1 MYKYLSLLILSLF
14 LSHAFGQGMTIS
26 SLTTM
31 NSTAVSCDS
40 LSINFSAISS
50 VPSNADVNVLINGTN
65 FSTTSLTVQVNWG
78 DGSQT
83 THLATINQIGQSISF
98 QPAVRHLYAQPG
110 TYMVNMYVINSGNNS
125 FASTQFNYNYQ
136 PCNITIPANVILDCN
151 NDGVTDT
158 VFTSNIP
165 MMLVNTNMTTF
176 YNASL
181 NNGQAV
187 FQNVLPGTYSLTV
200 PATWQSANGYLV
212 SYNNPP
218 FITITSNTTTYPF
231 TTVGLIC
238 DTVPTNMCA
247 NGFVFCDSDNNGAYT
262 SNESILPNVPFT
274 LVNGNVAYGFWSN
287 SNGFF
292 NGQYQGLP
300 GSVTTIQVNPNYVLP
315 NGGTLNSGPYSFMAS
330 TCTSQ
335 TTVSIPVNCGNF
347 SNPTSC
353 VAVTVFCDPNDN
365 GIMDNGETPISNAPM
380 TIIANPF
387 ASNLTI
393 YTDSNGVAQ
402 ICGNYFQSS
411 TLYASINQN
420 WLAQHGY
427 QALNVNFTIQTSAPG
442 TTTMAYYPID
452 CSPILCAD
460 LWTSVTPWIG
470 YFQGTT
476 AHIKLKYGNYGP
488 ITATN
493 STLQLTLP
501 AGVSVVTS
509 SINIPGYTI
518 SGNTISWNLT
528 SLTPNFQFTDIIQV
542 IVPSG
547 LPSGTP
553 HNFVAS
559 IIPGTG
565 SYDCDIMNNTSN
577 LLQIL
582 GSSYDPNDK
591 TVNLPEQISPV
602 VDEYLTYVIRFQNTG
617 TAPAQNVYIMDT
629 LSPYIDWSSV
639 QVLETSHQMN
649 LLELNG
655 GILRF
660 DFPQI
665 WLADSTTNEPLSH
678 GHVVYRVKENPG
690 NGPGIGIANTAHI
703 YFDWND
709 PVVTNTTWNVNADL
723 GINQY
728 QQSSFQLYPN
738 PATENVT
745 ISSQQ
750 EIETIQLIDMLG
762 NCLRTIHSSS
772 KQVTI
777 PTAELPAGVYI
788 IAVIASESTTR
799 QTFIKQ

>member
-1 MYKYLSLLILSLF
+1 MYKLLFFFVFSILVTG
-14 LSHAFGQGMTIS
+14 AFGQGMTIS

-40 LSINFSAISS
+40 LSINFSAISA

-65 FSTTSLTVQVNWG
+65 FSTTSLNVQVNWG

-83 THLATINQIGQSISF
+83 THLATINQIGQSIVF
-98 QPAVRHLYAQPG
+98 QPAVRHQYAQPG

-125 FASTQFNYNYQ
+125 FASIQFNYNYQ

-158 VFTSNIP
+158 VFTSNVP

-200 PATWQSANGYLV
+200 PATWQSSNGYLV
-212 SYNNPP
+212 SFNNPP
-218 FITITSNTTTYPF
+218 FITINSSTTTYPF
-231 TTVGLIC
+231 SSVGLIC
-238 DTVPTNMCA
+238 DTVATNMCA
-247 NGFVFCDSDNNGAYT
+247 IGFVFCDSDNNGVYS
-262 SNESILPNVPFT
+262 SNESVLPNVPFT
-274 LVNGNVAYGFWSN
+274 LVNGNIAYGFWTN
-287 SNGFF
+287 SNGYF

-300 GSVTTIQVNPNYVLP
+300 GSATTIQVNPNYVLP
-315 NGGTLNSGPYSFMAS
+315 NGGTINSGPYTFMAS

-335 TTVSIPVNCGNF
+335 TTVPIPVNCGNF
-347 SNPTSC
+347 TNPTSC

-365 GIMDNGETPISNAPM
+365 GILDNGETPIPNAPL

-402 ICGNYFQSS
+402 ICGNYFQST
-411 TLYASINQN
+411 TLFASINQN
-420 WLAQHGY
+420 WLGQHGY
-427 QALNVNFTIQTSAPG
+427 QALNVNFTIQTSPAG
-442 TTTMAYYPID
+442 TTNMAYYPID
-452 CSPILCAD
+452 CSPTLCAD

-476 AHIKLKYGNYGP
+476 AYIKLKYGNYGP
-488 ITATN
+488 LTAT
-493 STLQLTLP
+493 SGTLQLTLP

-509 SINIPGYTI
+509 SINIPGFTI
-518 SGNTISWNLT
+518 SGNTISWNIAA
-528 SLTPNFQFTDIIQV
+528 TPNFQFTDIIQV
-542 IVPSG
+542 TVPSG

-553 HNFVAS
+553 HNFIATITPSSS
-559 IIPGTG
+559 IN
-565 SYDCDIMNNTSN
+565 DCNQTNNTSN

-602 VDEYLTYVIRFQNTG
+602 VDDYLTYVIRFQNTG

-639 QVLETSHQMN
+639 QVLETSHPMN

-690 NGPGIGIANTAHI
+690 NGPGIGIANTASI

-723 GINQY
+723 AVIDNQ
-728 QQSSFQLYPN
+728 QAQFVVYPN
-738 PATENVT
+738 PATNAVT
-745 ISSQQ
+745 ISGQQ
-750 EIETIQLIDMLG
+750 DITAVQLMDMMG
-762 NCLRTIHSSS
+762 NLVYEMTANS
-772 KQVTI
+772 KQLTIVT
-777 PTAELPAGVYI
+777 ADLQAGVYI
-788 IAVIASESTTR
+788 LAVTAADSTTR
-799 QTFIKQ
+799 QAFIKQ

>member
-1 MYKYLSLLILSLF
+1 MYKLLFFFVFSILVTG
-14 LSHAFGQGMTIS
+14 AFGQGMTIS

-40 LSINFSAISS
+40 LSINFSAISA

-65 FSTTSLTVQVNWG
+65 FSTTSLNVQVNWG

-83 THLATINQIGQSISF
+83 THLATINQIGQSIVF
-98 QPAVRHLYAQPG
+98 QPAVRHQYAQPG
-110 TYMVNMYVINSGNNS
+110 TYMVNMYVINSGNNT

-158 VFTSNIP
+158 VFTSNVP

-200 PATWQSANGYLV
+200 PATWQSSNGYLV

-218 FITITSNTTTYPF
+218 FITINSNTTTYPF
-231 TTVGLIC
+231 SSVGLIC
-238 DTVPTNMCA
+238 DTVATNMCA
-247 NGFVFCDSDNNGAYT
+247 IGFVFCDSDNNGVYS
-262 SNESILPNVPFT
+262 SNESVLPNVPFT
-274 LVNGNVAYGFWSN
+274 LVNGNVAYGFWTN
-287 SNGFF
+287 SNGYF

-300 GSVTTIQVNPNYVLP
+300 GSATTIQVNPNYVLP
-315 NGGTLNSGPYSFMAS
+315 NGGTINSGPYTFMAS

-335 TTVSIPVNCGNF
+335 TTVPIPVNCGNF
-347 SNPTSC
+347 TNPTSC

-365 GIMDNGETPISNAPM
+365 GILDNGETPIPNAPL

-402 ICGNYFQSS
+402 ICGNYFQST
-411 TLYASINQN
+411 TLFASINQN
-420 WLAQHGY
+420 WLGQHGY
-427 QALNVNFTIQTSAPG
+427 QALNVNFTIQTSPAG
-442 TTTMAYYPID
+442 TTNMAYYPID
-452 CSPILCAD
+452 CSPTLCAD

-476 AHIKLKYGNYGP
+476 AYIKLKYGNYGP
-488 ITATN
+488 LTA
-493 STLQLTLP
+493 SSGTLQLTLP

-518 SGNTISWNLT
+518 SGNTISWNIAA
-528 SLTPNFQFTDIIQV
+528 TPNFQFTDIIQV
-542 IVPSG
+542 TVPSG

-553 HNFVAS
+553 HNFIATITPSSS
-559 IIPGTG
+559 IN
-565 SYDCDIMNNTSN
+565 DCNQTNNTSN

-602 VDEYLTYVIRFQNTG
+602 VDDYLTYVIRFQNTG

-639 QVLETSHQMN
+639 QVLETSHPMN

-690 NGPGIGIANTAHI
+690 NGPGIGIANTAFI

-723 GINQY
+723 AVIDNQ
-728 QQSSFQLYPN
+728 QAQFVVYPN
-738 PATENVT
+738 PATNVVT
-745 ISSQQ
+745 ISGQQ
-750 EIETIQLIDMLG
+750 DITAVQLIDMMG
-762 NCLRTIHSSS
+762 NLVYEMTANS
-772 KQVTI
+772 KQLTI
-777 PTAELPAGVYI
+777 ATSDLQAGVYI
-788 IAVIASESTTR
+788 LAVTAADSTTR

>member
-1 MYKYLSLLILSLF
+1 MYKLLLF
-14 LSHAFGQGMTIS
+14 SIFSIIVTGAFGQGMTIS

-31 NSTAVSCDS
+31 NSTALSCDS

-65 FSTTSLTVQVNWG
+65 FSTTSLNVQVNWG

-83 THLATINQIGQSISF
+83 THLATINQVGQSIVF
-98 QPAVRHLYAQPG
+98 QPAVRHQYAQPG
-110 TYMVNMYVINSGNNS
+110 TYMVNMYVINSGNNT

-151 NDGVTDT
+151 NDGITDT
-158 VFTSNIP
+158 VFTSNVP

-200 PATWQSANGYLV
+200 PATWQTSNGYLV

-231 TTVGLIC
+231 SSVGLIC
-238 DTVPTNMCA
+238 DTVATNMCA
-247 NGFVFCDSDNNGAYT
+247 IGFIFCDSDNNGVYS
-262 SNESILPNVPFT
+262 SNESVLPNVPFT
-274 LVNGNVAYGFWSN
+274 LVNGNVAYGFWTN
-287 SNGFF
+287 NNGYF

-335 TTVSIPVNCGNF
+335 TTVPVPVNCGNF

-365 GIMDNGETPISNAPM
+365 GIMDAGEIPISNAPL

-393 YTDSNGVAQ
+393 YTDSNGIAQ
-402 ICGNYFQSS
+402 ICGNYFQST
-411 TLYASINQN
+411 TLFASINQN

-427 QALNVNFTIQTSAPG
+427 QALNVNFTIQTSASG
-442 TTTMAYYPID
+442 TTNMAYYPID
-452 CSPILCAD
+452 CSPTLCAD

-476 AHIKLKYGNYGP
+476 AFIKLKYGNYGP
-488 ITATN
+488 LTATGA
-493 STLQLTLP
+493 TLQLTLP
-501 AGVSVVTS
+501 TGVSVVPA

-518 SGNTISWNLT
+518 SGNTISWNIAP
-528 SLTPNFQFTDIIQV
+528 TPNFQYTDIIQV
-542 IVPSG
+542 TVPSG
-547 LPSGTP
+547 LPSGTL
-553 HNFVAS
+553 HNFIAT
-559 IIPGTG
+559 ITPGTAIN
-565 SYDCDIMNNTSN
+565 DCNQTNNTSN

-591 TVNLPEQISPV
+591 TVNLPEQLSPV

-639 QVLETSHQMN
+639 QVLETSHPMN

-655 GILRF
+655 GVLRF

-665 WLADSTTNEPLSH
+665 WLADSSTNEPLSH

-690 NGPGIGIANTAHI
+690 NGPGVGIANTAFI

-723 GINQY
+723 AVIENQK
-728 QQSSFQLYPN
+728 QQFVLYPN
-738 PATENVT
+738 PATNAVT
-745 ISSQQ
+745 ISGQQ
-750 EIETIQLIDMLG
+750 DISGVQLIDMMG
-762 NCLRTIHSSS
+762 NIVYEKLFNS
-772 KQVTI
+772 KQLTI
-777 PTAELPAGVYI
+777 ETADLQAGVYI
-788 IAVIASESTTR
+788 IAVTIADNTIR

>member
-1 MYKYLSLLILSLF
+1 MYKLLFFFVFSILVTG
-14 LSHAFGQGMTIS
+14 AFGQGMTIS

-40 LSINFSAISS
+40 LSINFSAISA

-65 FSTTSLTVQVNWG
+65 FSTTSLNVQVNWG

-83 THLATINQIGQSISF
+83 THLATINQIGQSIVF
-98 QPAVRHLYAQPG
+98 QPAVRHQYAQPG
-110 TYMVNMYVINSGNNS
+110 TYMVNMYVINSGNNT

-158 VFTSNIP
+158 VFTSNVP

-200 PATWQSANGYLV
+200 PATWQSSNGYLV

-218 FITITSNTTTYPF
+218 FITINSNTTTYPF
-231 TTVGLIC
+231 SSVGLIC
-238 DTVPTNMCA
+238 DTVATNMCA
-247 NGFVFCDSDNNGAYT
+247 IGFVFCDSDNNGVYS
-262 SNESILPNVPFT
+262 SNESVLPNVPFT
-274 LVNGNVAYGFWSN
+274 LVNGNVAYGFWTN
-287 SNGFF
+287 SNGYF

-300 GSVTTIQVNPNYVLP
+300 GSATTIQVNPNYVLP
-315 NGGTLNSGPYSFMAS
+315 NGGTINSGPYTFMAS

-335 TTVSIPVNCGNF
+335 TTVPIPVNCGNF
-347 SNPTSC
+347 TNPTSC

-365 GIMDNGETPISNAPM
+365 GILDNGETPIPNAPL

-402 ICGNYFQSS
+402 ICGNYFQST
-411 TLYASINQN
+411 TLFASINQN
-420 WLAQHGY
+420 WLGQHGY
-427 QALNVNFTIQTSAPG
+427 QALNVNFTIQTSPAG
-442 TTTMAYYPID
+442 TTNMAYYPID
-452 CSPILCAD
+452 CSPTLCAD

-476 AHIKLKYGNYGP
+476 AYIKLKYGNYGP
-488 ITATN
+488 LTA
-493 STLQLTLP
+493 SSGTLQLTLP

-518 SGNTISWNLT
+518 SGNTISWNIT
-528 SLTPNFQFTDIIQV
+528 ATPNFQFTDIIQV
-542 IVPSG
+542 TVPSG

-553 HNFVAS
+553 HNFIATITPSSS
-559 IIPGTG
+559 IN
-565 SYDCDIMNNTSN
+565 DCNQTNNTSN

-602 VDEYLTYVIRFQNTG
+602 VDDYLTYVIRFQNTG

-639 QVLETSHQMN
+639 QVLETSHPMN

-690 NGPGIGIANTAHI
+690 NGPGIGIANTAFI

-723 GINQY
+723 AVIDNQ
-728 QQSSFQLYPN
+728 QAQFVVYPN
-738 PATENVT
+738 PATNVVT
-745 ISSQQ
+745 ISGQQ
-750 EIETIQLIDMLG
+750 DITAVQLIDMMG
-762 NCLRTIHSSS
+762 NLVYEMTANS
-772 KQVTI
+772 KQLTIVTSD
-777 PTAELPAGVYI
+777 LQAGVYI
-788 IAVIASESTTR
+788 LAVTAADSTTR

>member
-1 MYKYLSLLILSLF
+1 MYKLLFFFVFSILVTG
-14 LSHAFGQGMTIS
+14 AFGQGMTIS

-40 LSINFSAISS
+40 LSINFSAISA

-65 FSTTSLTVQVNWG
+65 FSTTSLNVQVNWG

-83 THLATINQIGQSISF
+83 THLATINQIGQSIVF
-98 QPAVRHLYAQPG
+98 QPAVRHQYAQPG
-110 TYMVNMYVINSGNNS
+110 TYMVNMYVINSGNNT

-158 VFTSNIP
+158 VFTSNVP

-200 PATWQSANGYLV
+200 PATWQSSNGYLV

-218 FITITSNTTTYPF
+218 YITINSSTTTYPF
-231 TTVGLIC
+231 SSVGLIC
-238 DTVPTNMCA
+238 DTVATNMCA
-247 NGFVFCDSDNNGAYT
+247 IGFVFCDSDNNGVYS
-262 SNESILPNVPFT
+262 SNESVLPNVPFT
-274 LVNGNVAYGFWSN
+274 LVNGNVAYGFWTN
-287 SNGFF
+287 SNGYF

-300 GSVTTIQVNPNYVLP
+300 GSATTIQVNPNYVLP
-315 NGGTLNSGPYSFMAS
+315 NGGTINSGPFTFMAS

-335 TTVSIPVNCGNF
+335 TTVPIPVNCGNF
-347 SNPTSC
+347 TNPTSC

-365 GIMDNGETPISNAPM
+365 GILDNGETPIPNAPL

-402 ICGNYFQSS
+402 ICGNYFQST
-411 TLYASINQN
+411 TLFASINQN
-420 WLAQHGY
+420 WLGQHGY
-427 QALNVNFTIQTSAPG
+427 QALNVNFTIQTSPAG
-442 TTTMAYYPID
+442 TTNMAYYPID
-452 CSPILCAD
+452 CSPTLCAD

-476 AHIKLKYGNYGP
+476 AYIKLKYGNYGP
-488 ITATN
+488 LTAT
-493 STLQLTLP
+493 SGTLQLTLP

-518 SGNTISWNLT
+518 SGNTISWNIAA
-528 SLTPNFQFTDIIQV
+528 TPNFQFTDIIQV
-542 IVPSG
+542 TVPSG

-553 HNFVAS
+553 HNFIATITPSSS
-559 IIPGTG
+559 IN
-565 SYDCDIMNNTSN
+565 DCNQTNNTSN

-602 VDEYLTYVIRFQNTG
+602 VDDYLTYVIRFQNTG

-639 QVLETSHQMN
+639 QVLETSHPMN

-709 PVVTNTTWNVNADL
+709 PVVTNTTWNINADL
-723 GINQY
+723 AVIDNQ
-728 QQSSFQLYPN
+728 QAQFVVYPN
-738 PATENVT
+738 PATNAVT
-745 ISSQQ
+745 ISAQQ
-750 EIETIQLIDMLG
+750 DITAVQLMDMMG
-762 NCLRTIHSSS
+762 NLVYEMTANS
-772 KQVTI
+772 KQLTI
-777 PTAELPAGVYI
+777 ATADLQAGVYI
-788 IAVIASESTTR
+788 LAVTAADSTTR
-799 QTFIKQ
+799 QAFIKQ

>member
-1 MYKYLSLLILSLF
+1 MYKLLFFFVFSILVTG
-14 LSHAFGQGMTIS
+14 AFGQGMTIS

-40 LSINFSAISS
+40 LSINFSAISA

-65 FSTTSLTVQVNWG
+65 FSTTSLNVQVNWG

-83 THLATINQIGQSISF
+83 THLATINQIGQSIVF
-98 QPAVRHLYAQPG
+98 QPAVRHQYAQPG
-110 TYMVNMYVINSGNNS
+110 TYMVNMYVINSGNNT

-158 VFTSNIP
+158 VFTSNVP

-200 PATWQSANGYLV
+200 PATWQSSNGYLV

-218 FITITSNTTTYPF
+218 FITINSNTTTYPF
-231 TTVGLIC
+231 SSVGLIC
-238 DTVPTNMCA
+238 DTVATNLCA
-247 NGFVFCDSDNNGAYT
+247 IGFVFCDSDNNGVYS
-262 SNESILPNVPFT
+262 SNESVLPNVPFT
-274 LVNGNVAYGFWSN
+274 LVNGNVAYGFWTN
-287 SNGFF
+287 SNGYF

-300 GSVTTIQVNPNYVLP
+300 GSATTIQVNPNYVLP
-315 NGGTLNSGPYSFMAS
+315 NGGTINSGPYTFMAS

-335 TTVSIPVNCGNF
+335 TTVPIPVNCGNF
-347 SNPTSC
+347 TNPTSC

-365 GIMDNGETPISNAPM
+365 GILDNGETPIPNAPL

-402 ICGNYFQSS
+402 ICGNYFQST
-411 TLYASINQN
+411 TLFASINQN
-420 WLAQHGY
+420 WLGQHGY
-427 QALNVNFTIQTSAPG
+427 QALNVNFTIQTSPAG
-442 TTTMAYYPID
+442 TTNMAYYPID
-452 CSPILCAD
+452 CSPTLCAD

-476 AHIKLKYGNYGP
+476 AYIKLKYGNYGP
-488 ITATN
+488 LTAT
-493 STLQLTLP
+493 SGTLQLTLP

-518 SGNTISWNLT
+518 SGNTISWNIAA
-528 SLTPNFQFTDIIQV
+528 TPNFQFTDIIQV
-542 IVPSG
+542 TVPNG

-553 HNFVAS
+553 HNFIATITPSSS
-559 IIPGTG
+559 IN
-565 SYDCDIMNNTSN
+565 DCNQTNNTSN

-602 VDEYLTYVIRFQNTG
+602 VDDYLTYVIRFQNTG

-639 QVLETSHQMN
+639 QVLETSHPMN

-690 NGPGIGIANTAHI
+690 NGPGIGIANTAFI

-723 GINQY
+723 AVIDNQ
-728 QQSSFQLYPN
+728 QAQFVVYPN
-738 PATENVT
+738 PATNVVT
-745 ISSQQ
+745 ISGQQ
-750 EIETIQLIDMLG
+750 DITAVQLIDMMG
-762 NCLRTIHSSS
+762 NLVYEMTANS
-772 KQVTI
+772 KQLTI
-777 PTAELPAGVYI
+777 ATSDLQAGVYI
-788 IAVIASESTTR
+788 LAVTAADSTTR

>member
-1 MYKYLSLLILSLF
+1 MYKLLFFFVFSILVTG
-14 LSHAFGQGMTIS
+14 AFGQGMTIS

-40 LSINFSAISS
+40 LSINFSAISA

-65 FSTTSLTVQVNWG
+65 FSTTSLNVQVNWG

-83 THLATINQIGQSISF
+83 THLATINQIGQSIVF
-98 QPAVRHLYAQPG
+98 QPAVRHQYAQPG
-110 TYMVNMYVINSGNNS
+110 TYMVNMYVINSGNNT

-158 VFTSNIP
+158 VFTSNVP

-200 PATWQSANGYLV
+200 PATWQSSNGYLV

-218 FITITSNTTTYPF
+218 FITINSNTTTYPF
-231 TTVGLIC
+231 SSVGLIC
-238 DTVPTNMCA
+238 DTVATNMCA
-247 NGFVFCDSDNNGAYT
+247 IGFVFCDSDNNGVYS
-262 SNESILPNVPFT
+262 SNESVLPNVPFT
-274 LVNGNVAYGFWSN
+274 LVNGNVAYGFWTN
-287 SNGFF
+287 SNGYF

-300 GSVTTIQVNPNYVLP
+300 GSATTIQVNPNYVLP
-315 NGGTLNSGPYSFMAS
+315 NGGTINSGPYTFMAS

-335 TTVSIPVNCGNF
+335 TTVPIPVNCGNF
-347 SNPTSC
+347 TNPTSC

-365 GIMDNGETPISNAPM
+365 GILDNGETPIPNAPL

-402 ICGNYFQSS
+402 ICGNYFQST
-411 TLYASINQN
+411 TLFASINQN
-420 WLAQHGY
+420 WLGQHGY
-427 QALNVNFTIQTSAPG
+427 QALNVNFTIQTSPAG
-442 TTTMAYYPID
+442 TTNMAYYPID
-452 CSPILCAD
+452 CSPTLCAD

-476 AHIKLKYGNYGP
+476 AYIKLKYGNYGP
-488 ITATN
+488 LTAT
-493 STLQLTLP
+493 SGTLQLTLP

-518 SGNTISWNLT
+518 SGNTISWNIAA
-528 SLTPNFQFTDIIQV
+528 TPNFQFTDIIQV
-542 IVPSG
+542 TVPSG

-553 HNFVAS
+553 HNFTATITPSSS
-559 IIPGTG
+559 IN
-565 SYDCDIMNNTSN
+565 DCNQTNNTSN

-602 VDEYLTYVIRFQNTG
+602 VDDYLTYVIRFQNTG

-639 QVLETSHQMN
+639 QVLETSHPMN

-690 NGPGIGIANTAHI
+690 NGPGIGIANTAFI

-723 GINQY
+723 AVIDNQ
-728 QQSSFQLYPN
+728 QAQFVVYPN
-738 PATENVT
+738 PATNVVT
-745 ISSQQ
+745 ISGQQ
-750 EIETIQLIDMLG
+750 DITAVQLIDMMG
-762 NCLRTIHSSS
+762 NLVYEMTANS
-772 KQVTI
+772 KQLTIVTSD
-777 PTAELPAGVYI
+777 LQAGVYI
-788 IAVIASESTTR
+788 LAVTAADSTTR

>member
-1 MYKYLSLLILSLF
+1 MYKLLFFFVFSILVTG
-14 LSHAFGQGMTIS
+14 AFGQGMTIS

-40 LSINFSAISS
+40 LSINFSAISA

-65 FSTTSLTVQVNWG
+65 FSTTSLNVQVNWG

-83 THLATINQIGQSISF
+83 THLATINQIGQSIVF
-98 QPAVRHLYAQPG
+98 QPAVRHQYAQPG
-110 TYMVNMYVINSGNNS
+110 TYMVNMYVINSGNNT

-158 VFTSNIP
+158 VFTSNVP

-200 PATWQSANGYLV
+200 PATWQSSNGYLV

-218 FITITSNTTTYPF
+218 FITINSNTTTYPF
-231 TTVGLIC
+231 SSVGLIC
-238 DTVPTNMCA
+238 DTVATNMCA
-247 NGFVFCDSDNNGAYT
+247 IGFVFCDSDNNGVYS
-262 SNESILPNVPFT
+262 SNESVLPNVPFT
-274 LVNGNVAYGFWSN
+274 LVNGNVAYGFWTN
-287 SNGFF
+287 SNGYF

-300 GSVTTIQVNPNYVLP
+300 GSATTIQVNPNYVLP
-315 NGGTLNSGPYSFMAS
+315 NGGTINSGPYTFMAS

-335 TTVSIPVNCGNF
+335 TTVPIPVNCGNF
-347 SNPTSC
+347 TNPTSC

-365 GIMDNGETPISNAPM
+365 GILDNGETPIPNAPL

-402 ICGNYFQSS
+402 ICGNYFQST
-411 TLYASINQN
+411 TLFASINQN
-420 WLAQHGY
+420 WLGQHGY
-427 QALNVNFTIQTSAPG
+427 QALNVNFTIQTSPAG
-442 TTTMAYYPID
+442 TTNMAYYPID
-452 CSPILCAD
+452 CSPTLCAD

-476 AHIKLKYGNYGP
+476 AYIKLKYGNYGP
-488 ITATN
+488 LTA
-493 STLQLTLP
+493 SSGTLQLTLP

-518 SGNTISWNLT
+518 SGNTISWNIT
-528 SLTPNFQFTDIIQV
+528 ATPNFQFTDIIQV
-542 IVPSG
+542 TVPSG

-553 HNFVAS
+553 HNFIATITPSSS
-559 IIPGTG
+559 IN
-565 SYDCDIMNNTSN
+565 DCNQTNNTSN

-602 VDEYLTYVIRFQNTG
+602 VDDYLTYVIRFQNTG

-639 QVLETSHQMN
+639 QVLETSHPMN

-690 NGPGIGIANTAHI
+690 NGPGIGIANTAFI

-723 GINQY
+723 AVIDNQ
-728 QQSSFQLYPN
+728 QAQFVVYPN
-738 PATENVT
+738 PATNVVT
-745 ISSQQ
+745 ISGQQ
-750 EIETIQLIDMLG
+750 DITAVQLIDMMG
-762 NCLRTIHSSS
+762 NLVYEMTANS
-772 KQVTI
+772 KQLTI
-777 PTAELPAGVYI
+777 ATSDLQAGVYI
-788 IAVIASESTTR
+788 LAVTAADSTTR

>member
-1 MYKYLSLLILSLF
+1 MYKLLFFFVFSILVTG
-14 LSHAFGQGMTIS
+14 AFGQGMTIS

-40 LSINFSAISS
+40 LSINFSAISA

-65 FSTTSLTVQVNWG
+65 FSTTSLNVQVNWG

-83 THLATINQIGQSISF
+83 THLATINQIGQSIVF
-98 QPAVRHLYAQPG
+98 QPAVRHQYAQPG
-110 TYMVNMYVINSGNNS
+110 TYMVNMYVINSGNNT

-158 VFTSNIP
+158 VFTSNVP

-200 PATWQSANGYLV
+200 PATWQSSNGYLV

-218 FITITSNTTTYPF
+218 FITINSNTTTYPF
-231 TTVGLIC
+231 SSVGLIC
-238 DTVPTNMCA
+238 DTVATNMCA
-247 NGFVFCDSDNNGAYT
+247 IGFIFCDSDNNGVYS
-262 SNESILPNVPFT
+262 SNESVLPNVPFT
-274 LVNGNVAYGFWSN
+274 LVNGNVAYGFWTN
-287 SNGFF
+287 SNGYF

-300 GSVTTIQVNPNYVLP
+300 GSATTIQVNPNYVLP
-315 NGGTLNSGPYSFMAS
+315 NGGTINSGPYTFMAS

-335 TTVSIPVNCGNF
+335 TTVPIPVNCGNF
-347 SNPTSC
+347 TNPTSC

-365 GIMDNGETPISNAPM
+365 GILDNGETPIPNAPL

-402 ICGNYFQSS
+402 ICGNYFQST
-411 TLYASINQN
+411 TLFASINQN
-420 WLAQHGY
+420 WLGQHGY
-427 QALNVNFTIQTSAPG
+427 QALNVNFTIQTSPAG
-442 TTTMAYYPID
+442 TTNMAYYPID
-452 CSPILCAD
+452 CSPTLCAD

-476 AHIKLKYGNYGP
+476 AYIKLKYGNYGP
-488 ITATN
+488 LTAT
-493 STLQLTLP
+493 SGTLQLTLP

-518 SGNTISWNLT
+518 SGNTISWNIAA
-528 SLTPNFQFTDIIQV
+528 TPNFQFTDIIQV
-542 IVPSG
+542 TVPSG

-553 HNFVAS
+553 HNFIATITPSSS
-559 IIPGTG
+559 IN
-565 SYDCDIMNNTSN
+565 DCNQTNNTSN

-602 VDEYLTYVIRFQNTG
+602 VDDYLTYVIRFQNTG

-639 QVLETSHQMN
+639 QVLETSHPMN

-690 NGPGIGIANTAHI
+690 NGPGIGIANTAFI

-723 GINQY
+723 AVIDNQ
-728 QQSSFQLYPN
+728 QAQFVVYPN
-738 PATENVT
+738 PATNVVT
-745 ISSQQ
+745 ISGQQ
-750 EIETIQLIDMLG
+750 DITAVQLIDMMG
-762 NCLRTIHSSS
+762 NLVYEMTANS
-772 KQVTI
+772 KQLTI
-777 PTAELPAGVYI
+777 ATSDLQVGVYI
-788 IAVIASESTTR
+788 LAVTAADSTTR

>member
-1 MYKYLSLLILSLF
+1 MYKLLFFFVFSILVTG
-14 LSHAFGQGMTIS
+14 AFGQGMTIS

-40 LSINFSAISS
+40 LSINFSAISA

-65 FSTTSLTVQVNWG
+65 FSTTSLNVQVNWG

-83 THLATINQIGQSISF
+83 THLATINQIGQSIVF
-98 QPAVRHLYAQPG
+98 QPAVRHQYAQPG
-110 TYMVNMYVINSGNNS
+110 TYMVNMYVINSGNNT

-158 VFTSNIP
+158 VFTSNVP

-200 PATWQSANGYLV
+200 PATWQSSNGYLV

-218 FITITSNTTTYPF
+218 FITINSSTTTYPF
-231 TTVGLIC
+231 SSVGLIC
-238 DTVPTNMCA
+238 DTVATNMCA
-247 NGFVFCDSDNNGAYT
+247 IGFVFCDSDNNGVYS
-262 SNESILPNVPFT
+262 SNESVLPNVPFT
-274 LVNGNVAYGFWSN
+274 LVNGNVAYGFWTN
-287 SNGFF
+287 SNGYF

-300 GSVTTIQVNPNYVLP
+300 GSATTIQVNPNYVLP
-315 NGGTLNSGPYSFMAS
+315 NGGTINSGPYTFMAS

-335 TTVSIPVNCGNF
+335 TTVPIPVNCGNF
-347 SNPTSC
+347 TNPTSC

-365 GIMDNGETPISNAPM
+365 GILDNGETPIPNAPL

-402 ICGNYFQSS
+402 ICGNYFQST
-411 TLYASINQN
+411 TLFASINQN
-420 WLAQHGY
+420 WLGQHGY
-427 QALNVNFTIQTSAPG
+427 QALNVNFTIQTSPAG
-442 TTTMAYYPID
+442 TTNMAYYPID
-452 CSPILCAD
+452 CSPTLCAD

-476 AHIKLKYGNYGP
+476 AYIKLKYGNYGP
-488 ITATN
+488 LTAT
-493 STLQLTLP
+493 SGTLQLTLP

-518 SGNTISWNLT
+518 SGNTISWNIAA
-528 SLTPNFQFTDIIQV
+528 TPNFQFTDIIQV
-542 IVPSG
+542 TVPSG

-553 HNFVAS
+553 HNFIATITPSSS
-559 IIPGTG
+559 IN
-565 SYDCDIMNNTSN
+565 DCNQTNNTSN

-602 VDEYLTYVIRFQNTG
+602 VDDYLTYVIRFQNTG

-639 QVLETSHQMN
+639 QVLETSHPMN

-690 NGPGIGIANTAHI
+690 NGPGIGIANTASI

-723 GINQY
+723 AVIDNQ
-728 QQSSFQLYPN
+728 QAQFVVYPN
-738 PATENVT
+738 PATNAVT
-745 ISSQQ
+745 ISGQQ
-750 EIETIQLIDMLG
+750 DITAVQLMDMMG
-762 NCLRTIHSSS
+762 NLVYEMTANS
-772 KQVTI
+772 KQLTI
-777 PTAELPAGVYI
+777 ATADLQAGVYI
-788 IAVIASESTTR
+788 LAVTAADSTTR
-799 QTFIKQ
+799 QAFIKQ

>member
-1 MYKYLSLLILSLF
+1 MYKLLFFFVFSILVTG
-14 LSHAFGQGMTIS
+14 AFGQGMTIS

-40 LSINFSAISS
+40 LSINFSAISA

-65 FSTTSLTVQVNWG
+65 FSTTSLNVQVNWG

-83 THLATINQIGQSISF
+83 THLATINQIGQSIVF
-98 QPAVRHLYAQPG
+98 QPAVRHQYAQPG

-125 FASTQFNYNYQ
+125 FASIQFNYNYQ

-158 VFTSNIP
+158 VFTSNVP

-200 PATWQSANGYLV
+200 PATWQSSNGYLV
-212 SYNNPP
+212 SFNNPP
-218 FITITSNTTTYPF
+218 FITINSSTTTYPF
-231 TTVGLIC
+231 SSVGLIC
-238 DTVPTNMCA
+238 DTVATNMCA
-247 NGFVFCDSDNNGAYT
+247 IGFVFCDSDNNGVYS
-262 SNESILPNVPFT
+262 SNESVLPNVPFT
-274 LVNGNVAYGFWSN
+274 LVNGNVAYGFWTN
-287 SNGFF
+287 SNGYF

-300 GSVTTIQVNPNYVLP
+300 GSATTIQVNPNYVLP
-315 NGGTLNSGPYSFMAS
+315 NGGTINSGPYTFMAS

-335 TTVSIPVNCGNF
+335 TTVPIPVNCGNF
-347 SNPTSC
+347 TNPTSC

-365 GIMDNGETPISNAPM
+365 GILDNGETPIPNAPL

-402 ICGNYFQSS
+402 ICGNYFQST
-411 TLYASINQN
+411 TLFASINQN
-420 WLAQHGY
+420 WLGQHGY
-427 QALNVNFTIQTSAPG
+427 QALNVNFTIQTSPAG
-442 TTTMAYYPID
+442 TTNMAYYPID
-452 CSPILCAD
+452 CSPTLCAD

-476 AHIKLKYGNYGP
+476 AYIKLKYGNYGP
-488 ITATN
+488 LTAT
-493 STLQLTLP
+493 SGTLQLTLP

-518 SGNTISWNLT
+518 SGNTISWNIAA
-528 SLTPNFQFTDIIQV
+528 TPNFQFTDIIQV
-542 IVPSG
+542 TVPSG

-553 HNFVAS
+553 HNFIATITPSSS
-559 IIPGTG
+559 IN
-565 SYDCDIMNNTSN
+565 DCNQTNNTSN

-602 VDEYLTYVIRFQNTG
+602 VDDYLTYVIRFQNTG

-639 QVLETSHQMN
+639 QVLETSHPMN

-690 NGPGIGIANTAHI
+690 NGPGIGIANTASI

-723 GINQY
+723 AVNDNQ
-728 QQSSFQLYPN
+728 QAQFVVYPN
-738 PATENVT
+738 PATNAVT
-745 ISSQQ
+745 ISGQQ
-750 EIETIQLIDMLG
+750 DITAVQLMDMMG
-762 NCLRTIHSSS
+762 NLVYEMTANS
-772 KQVTI
+772 KQLTIVT
-777 PTAELPAGVYI
+777 ADLQAGVYI
-788 IAVIASESTTR
+788 LAVTAADSTTR
-799 QTFIKQ
+799 QAFIKQ

>member
-1 MYKYLSLLILSLF
+1 MYKLLFFFVFSILVTG
-14 LSHAFGQGMTIS
+14 AFGQGMTIS
-26 SLTTM
+26 SLTTT

-40 LSINFSAISS
+40 LSINFSAISA

-65 FSTTSLTVQVNWG
+65 FSTTSLNVQVNWG

-83 THLATINQIGQSISF
+83 THLATINQIGQSIVF
-98 QPAVRHLYAQPG
+98 QPAVRHQYAQPG
-110 TYMVNMYVINSGNNS
+110 TYMVNMYVINSGNNT

-158 VFTSNIP
+158 VFTSNVP

-200 PATWQSANGYLV
+200 PATWQSSNGYLV

-218 FITITSNTTTYPF
+218 FITINSSTTTYPF
-231 TTVGLIC
+231 SSVGLIC
-238 DTVPTNMCA
+238 DTVATNMCA
-247 NGFVFCDSDNNGAYT
+247 IGFVFCDSDNNGVYS
-262 SNESILPNVPFT
+262 SNESVLPNVPFT
-274 LVNGNVAYGFWSN
+274 LVNGNVAYGFWTN
-287 SNGFF
+287 SNGYF

-300 GSVTTIQVNPNYVLP
+300 GSATTIQVNPNYVLP
-315 NGGTLNSGPYSFMAS
+315 NGGTINSGPYTFMAS

-335 TTVSIPVNCGNF
+335 TTVPIPVNCGNF
-347 SNPTSC
+347 TNPTSC

-365 GIMDNGETPISNAPM
+365 GILDNGETPIPNAPL

-402 ICGNYFQSS
+402 ICGNYFQST
-411 TLYASINQN
+411 TLFASINQN
-420 WLAQHGY
+420 WLGQHGY
-427 QALNVNFTIQTSAPG
+427 QALNVNFTIQTSPAG
-442 TTTMAYYPID
+442 TTNMAYYPID
-452 CSPILCAD
+452 CSPTLCAD

-476 AHIKLKYGNYGP
+476 AYIKLKYGNYGP
-488 ITATN
+488 LTAT
-493 STLQLTLP
+493 SGTLQLTLP

-518 SGNTISWNLT
+518 SGNTISWNIAA
-528 SLTPNFQFTDIIQV
+528 TPNFQFTDIIQV
-542 IVPSG
+542 TVPSG

-553 HNFVAS
+553 HNFIATITPSSS
-559 IIPGTG
+559 IN
-565 SYDCDIMNNTSN
+565 DCNQTNNTSN

-602 VDEYLTYVIRFQNTG
+602 VDDYLTYVIRFQNTG

-639 QVLETSHQMN
+639 QVLETSHPMN

-690 NGPGIGIANTAHI
+690 NGPGIGIANTASI

-723 GINQY
+723 AVIDNQ
-728 QQSSFQLYPN
+728 QAQFVVYPN
-738 PATENVT
+738 PATNAVT
-745 ISSQQ
+745 ISGQQ
-750 EIETIQLIDMLG
+750 DITAVQLMDMMG
-762 NCLRTIHSSS
+762 NLVYEMTANS
-772 KQVTI
+772 KQLTI
-777 PTAELPAGVYI
+777 ATADLQAGVYI
-788 IAVIASESTTR
+788 LAVTAADSTTR
-799 QTFIKQ
+799 QAFIKQ

>member
-1 MYKYLSLLILSLF
+1 MYKLLSLF
-14 LSHAFGQGMTIS
+14 ILTLFLSNAFGQGMTIS

-50 VPSNADVNVLINGTN
+50 VPSNADVNVLINGTS

-83 THLATINQIGQSISF
+83 THLATINQIGQTISF

-151 NDGVTDT
+151 NDGVNDT
-158 VFTSNIP
+158 VFASNVP
-165 MMLVNTNMTTF
+165 MMLVNTNMTTY

-231 TTVGLIC
+231 STVGLIC

-247 NGFVFCDSDNNGAYT
+247 NGFVFCDSDNNGAYS

-365 GIMDNGETPISNAPM
+365 GMLDNGETPISNAPM

-427 QALNVNFTIQTSAPG
+427 QALNVNFTIQTSTPG

-501 AGVSVVTS
+501 AGVNVVQS

-518 SGNTISWNLT
+518 SGNTISWNLA

-553 HNFVAS
+553 HNFIAS

-565 SYDCDIMNNTSN
+565 SNDCDITNNTTN

-639 QVLETSHQMN
+639 QVLETSHSMN

-690 NGPGIGIANTAHI
+690 NGPGVGIANTAHI
-703 YFDWND
+703 YFDWNA
-709 PVVTNTTWNVNADL
+709 PVVTNTTWNVNEDL
-723 GINQY
+723 GISQLNE
-728 QQSSFQLYPN
+728 SSFQLYPN

-745 ISSQQ
+745 ISAQQ
-750 EIETIQLIDMLG
+750 AIETIQLIDMLG
-762 NCLRTIHSSS
+762 NCVRTIHTSS
-772 KQVTI
+772 KQTTI

-788 IAVIASESTTR
+788 IAVTASESTTR
-799 QTFIKQ
+799 KTYIKQ

>member
-1 MYKYLSLLILSLF
+1 MYKLLFFFVFSILVTG
-14 LSHAFGQGMTIS
+14 AFGQGMTIS

-40 LSINFSAISS
+40 LSINFSAISA

-65 FSTTSLTVQVNWG
+65 FSTTSLNVQVNWG

-83 THLATINQIGQSISF
+83 THLATINQIGQSIVF
-98 QPAVRHLYAQPG
+98 QPAVRHQYAQPG
-110 TYMVNMYVINSGNNS
+110 TYMVNMYVINSGNNT

-158 VFTSNIP
+158 VFTSNVP

-200 PATWQSANGYLV
+200 PATWQSSNGYLV

-218 FITITSNTTTYPF
+218 FITINSSTTTYPF
-231 TTVGLIC
+231 SSVGLIC
-238 DTVPTNMCA
+238 DTVATNMCA
-247 NGFVFCDSDNNGAYT
+247 IGFVFCDSDNNGVYS
-262 SNESILPNVPFT
+262 SNESVLPNVPFT
-274 LVNGNVAYGFWSN
+274 LVNGNVAYGFWTN
-287 SNGFF
+287 SNGYF

-300 GSVTTIQVNPNYVLP
+300 GSATTIQVNPNYVLP
-315 NGGTLNSGPYSFMAS
+315 NGGTINSGPYTFMAS

-335 TTVSIPVNCGNF
+335 TTVPIPVNCGNF
-347 SNPTSC
+347 TNPTSC

-365 GIMDNGETPISNAPM
+365 GILDNGETPIPNAPL

-402 ICGNYFQSS
+402 ICGNYFQST
-411 TLYASINQN
+411 TLFASINQN
-420 WLAQHGY
+420 WLGQHGY
-427 QALNVNFTIQTSAPG
+427 QALNVNFTIQTSPAG
-442 TTTMAYYPID
+442 TTNMAYYPID
-452 CSPILCAD
+452 CSPTLCAD

-476 AHIKLKYGNYGP
+476 AYIKLKYGNYGP
-488 ITATN
+488 LTAT
-493 STLQLTLP
+493 SGTLQLTLP

-518 SGNTISWNLT
+518 SGNTISWNIAA
-528 SLTPNFQFTDIIQV
+528 TPNFQFTDIIQV
-542 IVPSG
+542 TVPSG

-553 HNFVAS
+553 HNFIATITPSSS
-559 IIPGTG
+559 IN
-565 SYDCDIMNNTSN
+565 DCNQTNNTSN

-602 VDEYLTYVIRFQNTG
+602 VDDYLTYVIRFQNTG

-639 QVLETSHQMN
+639 QVLETSHPMN

-690 NGPGIGIANTAHI
+690 NGSGIGIANTASI

-709 PVVTNTTWNVNADL
+709 PVVTNTTWNINADL
-723 GINQY
+723 AVIDNQ
-728 QQSSFQLYPN
+728 QAQFVVYPN
-738 PATENVT
+738 PATNAVI
-745 ISSQQ
+745 ISAQQ
-750 EIETIQLIDMLG
+750 DITAVQLMDMMG
-762 NCLRTIHSSS
+762 NLVYEMTANS
-772 KQVTI
+772 KQLTI
-777 PTAELPAGVYI
+777 ATADLQAGVYI
-788 IAVIASESTTR
+788 LAVTAADSTTR

>member
-1 MYKYLSLLILSLF
+1 MYKLLFFFVFSILVTG
-14 LSHAFGQGMTIS
+14 AFGQGMTIS

-40 LSINFSAISS
+40 LSINFSAISA

-65 FSTTSLTVQVNWG
+65 FSTTSLNVQVNWG

-83 THLATINQIGQSISF
+83 THLATINQIGQSIVF
-98 QPAVRHLYAQPG
+98 QPAVRHQYAQPG
-110 TYMVNMYVINSGNNS
+110 TYMVNMYVINSGNNT

-158 VFTSNIP
+158 VFTSNVP

-200 PATWQSANGYLV
+200 PATWQSSNGYLV

-218 FITITSNTTTYPF
+218 FITINSNTTTYPF
-231 TTVGLIC
+231 SSVGLIC
-238 DTVPTNMCA
+238 DTVATNMCA
-247 NGFVFCDSDNNGAYT
+247 IGFVFCDSDNNGVYS
-262 SNESILPNVPFT
+262 SNESVLPNVPFT
-274 LVNGNVAYGFWSN
+274 LVNGNVAYGFWTN
-287 SNGFF
+287 SNGYF

-300 GSVTTIQVNPNYVLP
+300 GSATTIQVNPNYVLP
-315 NGGTLNSGPYSFMAS
+315 NGGTINSGPYTFMAS

-335 TTVSIPVNCGNF
+335 TTVPIPVNCGNF
-347 SNPTSC
+347 TNPTSC

-365 GIMDNGETPISNAPM
+365 GILDNGETPIPNAPL

-402 ICGNYFQSS
+402 ICGNYFQST
-411 TLYASINQN
+411 TLFASINQN
-420 WLAQHGY
+420 WLGQHGY
-427 QALNVNFTIQTSAPG
+427 QALNVNFTIQTSPAG
-442 TTTMAYYPID
+442 TTNMAYYPID
-452 CSPILCAD
+452 CSPTLCAD

-476 AHIKLKYGNYGP
+476 AYIKLKYGNYGP
-488 ITATN
+488 LTAT
-493 STLQLTLP
+493 SGTLQLTLP

-518 SGNTISWNLT
+518 SGNTISWNIT
-528 SLTPNFQFTDIIQV
+528 ATPNFQFTDIIQV
-542 IVPSG
+542 TVPSG

-553 HNFVAS
+553 HNFIATITPSSS
-559 IIPGTG
+559 IN
-565 SYDCDIMNNTSN
+565 DCNQTNNTSN

-602 VDEYLTYVIRFQNTG
+602 VDDYLTYVIRFQNTG

-639 QVLETSHQMN
+639 QVLETSHPMN

-690 NGPGIGIANTAHI
+690 NGPGIGIANTAFI

-723 GINQY
+723 AVIDNQ
-728 QQSSFQLYPN
+728 QAQFVVYPN
-738 PATENVT
+738 PATNVVT
-745 ISSQQ
+745 ISGQQ
-750 EIETIQLIDMLG
+750 DITAVQLIDMMG
-762 NCLRTIHSSS
+762 NLVYEMTANS
-772 KQVTI
+772 KQLTI
-777 PTAELPAGVYI
+777 ATSDLQAGVYI
-788 IAVIASESTTR
+788 LAVTAADSTTR

>member
-1 MYKYLSLLILSLF
+1 MYKLLFFFVFSILVTG
-14 LSHAFGQGMTIS
+14 AFGQGMTIS

-40 LSINFSAISS
+40 LSINFSAISA

-65 FSTTSLTVQVNWG
+65 FSTTSLNVQVNWG

-83 THLATINQIGQSISF
+83 THLATINQIGQSIVF
-98 QPAVRHLYAQPG
+98 QPAVRHQYAQPG
-110 TYMVNMYVINSGNNS
+110 TYMVNMYVINSGNNT

-158 VFTSNIP
+158 VFTSNVP

-200 PATWQSANGYLV
+200 PATWQSSNGYLV
-212 SYNNPP
+212 SFNNPP
-218 FITITSNTTTYPF
+218 FITINSSTTTYPF
-231 TTVGLIC
+231 SSVGLIC
-238 DTVPTNMCA
+238 DTVVTNMCA
-247 NGFVFCDSDNNGAYT
+247 IGFVFCDSDNNGAYS
-262 SNESILPNVPFT
+262 SNESVLPNVPFT
-274 LVNGNVAYGFWSN
+274 LVNGNVAYGFWTN
-287 SNGFF
+287 SNGYF

-300 GSVTTIQVNPNYVLP
+300 GSATTIQVNPNYVLP
-315 NGGTLNSGPYSFMAS
+315 NGGTINSGPYTFMAS

-335 TTVSIPVNCGNF
+335 ITVPIPVNCGNF
-347 SNPTSC
+347 TNPTSC

-365 GIMDNGETPISNAPM
+365 GILDNGETPIPNAPL

-402 ICGNYFQSS
+402 ICGNYFQST
-411 TLYASINQN
+411 TLFASINQN

-427 QALNVNFTIQTSAPG
+427 QALNVNFTIQTSPAG
-442 TTTMAYYPID
+442 TTNMAYYPID
-452 CSPILCAD
+452 CSPTLCAD

-476 AHIKLKYGNYGP
+476 AYIKLKYGNYGP
-488 ITATN
+488 LTAT
-493 STLQLTLP
+493 SGTLQLTLP
-501 AGVSVVTS
+501 AGVSVVTP

-518 SGNTISWNLT
+518 SGNTISWNIAA
-528 SLTPNFQFTDIIQV
+528 TPNFQFTDIIQV
-542 IVPSG
+542 TVPSG

-553 HNFVAS
+553 HNFIATITPSSS
-559 IIPGTG
+559 IN
-565 SYDCDIMNNTSN
+565 DCNQTNNTSN

-602 VDEYLTYVIRFQNTG
+602 VDDYLTYVIRFQNTG

-639 QVLETSHQMN
+639 QVLETSHPMN

-690 NGPGIGIANTAHI
+690 NGPGIGIANTASI

-723 GINQY
+723 GINQH

-738 PATENVT
+738 PVTENVT
-745 ISSQQ
+745 ISTQQ

-772 KQVTI
+772 NK
-777 PTAELPAGVYI
+777 
-788 IAVIASESTTR
+788 
-799 QTFIKQ
+799 

>member
-1 MYKYLSLLILSLF
+1 MYKLLFFFVFSILVTG
-14 LSHAFGQGMTIS
+14 AFGQGMTIS

-40 LSINFSAISS
+40 LSINFSAISA

-65 FSTTSLTVQVNWG
+65 FSTTSLNVQVNWG

-83 THLATINQIGQSISF
+83 THLATINQIGQSIVF
-98 QPAVRHLYAQPG
+98 QPAVRHQYAQPG
-110 TYMVNMYVINSGNNS
+110 TYMVNMYVINSGNNT

-158 VFTSNIP
+158 VFTSNVP

-200 PATWQSANGYLV
+200 PATWQSSNGYLV

-218 FITITSNTTTYPF
+218 FITINSNTTTYPF
-231 TTVGLIC
+231 SSVGLIC
-238 DTVPTNMCA
+238 DTVATNMCA
-247 NGFVFCDSDNNGAYT
+247 IGFVFCDSDNNGVYS
-262 SNESILPNVPFT
+262 SNESVLPNVPFT
-274 LVNGNVAYGFWSN
+274 LVNGNVAYGFWTN
-287 SNGFF
+287 SNGYF

-300 GSVTTIQVNPNYVLP
+300 GSATTIQVNPNYVLP
-315 NGGTLNSGPYSFMAS
+315 NGGTINSGPYTFMAS

-335 TTVSIPVNCGNF
+335 TTVPIPVNCGNF
-347 SNPTSC
+347 TNPTSC

-365 GIMDNGETPISNAPM
+365 GILDNGETPIPNAPL

-402 ICGNYFQSS
+402 ICGNYFQST
-411 TLYASINQN
+411 TLFASINQN
-420 WLAQHGY
+420 WLGQHGY
-427 QALNVNFTIQTSAPG
+427 QALNVNFTIQTSPAG
-442 TTTMAYYPID
+442 TTNMAYYPID
-452 CSPILCAD
+452 CSPTLCAD

-476 AHIKLKYGNYGP
+476 AYIKLKYGNYGP
-488 ITATN
+488 LTAT
-493 STLQLTLP
+493 SGTLQLTLP

-518 SGNTISWNLT
+518 SGNTISWNIT
-528 SLTPNFQFTDIIQV
+528 ATPNFQFTDIIQV
-542 IVPSG
+542 TVPNG

-553 HNFVAS
+553 HNFIATITPSSS
-559 IIPGTG
+559 IN
-565 SYDCDIMNNTSN
+565 DCNQTNNTSN

-602 VDEYLTYVIRFQNTG
+602 VDDYLTYVIRFQNTG

-639 QVLETSHQMN
+639 QVLETSHPMN

-690 NGPGIGIANTAHI
+690 NGPGIGIANTAFI

-723 GINQY
+723 AVIDNQ
-728 QQSSFQLYPN
+728 QAQFVVYPN
-738 PATENVT
+738 PATNVVT
-745 ISSQQ
+745 ISGQQ
-750 EIETIQLIDMLG
+750 DITAVQLIDMMG
-762 NCLRTIHSSS
+762 NLVYEMTANS
-772 KQVTI
+772 KQLTI
-777 PTAELPAGVYI
+777 ATSDLQAGVYI
-788 IAVIASESTTR
+788 LAVTAADSTTR

>member
-1 MYKYLSLLILSLF
+1 MYKLLFFFVFSILVTG
-14 LSHAFGQGMTIS
+14 AFGQGMTIS

-40 LSINFSAISS
+40 LSINFSAISA

-65 FSTTSLTVQVNWG
+65 FSTTSLNVQVNWG

-83 THLATINQIGQSISF
+83 THLATINQIGQSIVF
-98 QPAVRHLYAQPG
+98 QPAVRHQYAQPG
-110 TYMVNMYVINSGNNS
+110 TYMVNMYVINSGINT

-158 VFTSNIP
+158 VFTSNVP

-200 PATWQSANGYLV
+200 PATWQSSNGYLV
-212 SYNNPP
+212 SFNNPP
-218 FITITSNTTTYPF
+218 FITINSSTTTYPF
-231 TTVGLIC
+231 SSVGLIC
-238 DTVPTNMCA
+238 DTVATNMCA
-247 NGFVFCDSDNNGAYT
+247 IGFVFCDSDNNGVYS
-262 SNESILPNVPFT
+262 SNESVLPNVPFT
-274 LVNGNVAYGFWSN
+274 LVNGNIAYGFWTN
-287 SNGFF
+287 SNGYF

-300 GSVTTIQVNPNYVLP
+300 GSATTIQVNPNYVLP
-315 NGGTLNSGPYSFMAS
+315 NGGTINSGPYTFMAS

-335 TTVSIPVNCGNF
+335 TTVPIPVNCGNF
-347 SNPTSC
+347 TNPTSC

-365 GIMDNGETPISNAPM
+365 GILDNGETPIPNAPL

-402 ICGNYFQSS
+402 ICGNYFQST
-411 TLYASINQN
+411 TLFASINQN
-420 WLAQHGY
+420 WLGQHGY
-427 QALNVNFTIQTSAPG
+427 QALNVNFTIQTSPAG
-442 TTTMAYYPID
+442 TTNMAYYPID
-452 CSPILCAD
+452 CSPTLCAD

-476 AHIKLKYGNYGP
+476 AYIKLKYGNYGP
-488 ITATN
+488 LTAT
-493 STLQLTLP
+493 SGTLQLTLP

-509 SINIPGYTI
+509 SINIPGFTI
-518 SGNTISWNLT
+518 SGNTISWNIAA
-528 SLTPNFQFTDIIQV
+528 TPNFQFTDIIQV
-542 IVPSG
+542 TVPSG

-553 HNFVAS
+553 HNFIATITPSSS
-559 IIPGTG
+559 IN
-565 SYDCDIMNNTSN
+565 DCNQTNNTSN

-602 VDEYLTYVIRFQNTG
+602 VDDYLTYVIRFQNTG

-639 QVLETSHQMN
+639 QVLETSHPMN

-690 NGPGIGIANTAHI
+690 NGPGIGIANTASI

-723 GINQY
+723 AVIDNQ
-728 QQSSFQLYPN
+728 QAQFVVYPN
-738 PATENVT
+738 PATNAVT
-745 ISSQQ
+745 ISGQQ
-750 EIETIQLIDMLG
+750 DITAVQLMDMMG
-762 NCLRTIHSSS
+762 NLVYEMTANS
-772 KQVTI
+772 KQLTIVT
-777 PTAELPAGVYI
+777 ADLQAGVYI
-788 IAVIASESTTR
+788 LAVTAADSTTR
-799 QTFIKQ
+799 QAFIKQ

>member
-1 MYKYLSLLILSLF
+1 MYKLLFFFVFSILVTG
-14 LSHAFGQGMTIS
+14 AFGQGITIS

-40 LSINFSAISS
+40 LSINFSAISA

-65 FSTTSLTVQVNWG
+65 FSTTSLNVQVNWG

-83 THLATINQIGQSISF
+83 THLATINQIGQSIVF
-98 QPAVRHLYAQPG
+98 QPAVRHQYAQPG
-110 TYMVNMYVINSGNNS
+110 TYMVNMYVINSGNNT

-158 VFTSNIP
+158 VFTSNVP
-165 MMLVNTNMTTF
+165 MMLVNTNMTTY
-176 YNASL
+176 YNSSL

-200 PATWQSANGYLV
+200 PATWQSSNGYLV

-218 FITITSNTTTYPF
+218 FITINSSTTTYPF
-231 TTVGLIC
+231 SSVGLIC
-238 DTVPTNMCA
+238 DTVATNMCA
-247 NGFVFCDSDNNGAYT
+247 IGFVFCDSDNNGVYS
-262 SNESILPNVPFT
+262 SNESVLPNVPFT
-274 LVNGNVAYGFWSN
+274 LVNGNVAYGFWTN
-287 SNGFF
+287 SNGYF

-300 GSVTTIQVNPNYVLP
+300 GSATTIQVNPNYVLP
-315 NGGTLNSGPYSFMAS
+315 NGGTINSGPYTFMAS

-335 TTVSIPVNCGNF
+335 TTVPIPVNCGNF
-347 SNPTSC
+347 TNPTSC

-365 GIMDNGETPISNAPM
+365 GILDNGETPIPNAPL

-402 ICGNYFQSS
+402 ICGNYFQST
-411 TLYASINQN
+411 TLFASINQN
-420 WLAQHGY
+420 WLGQHGY
-427 QALNVNFTIQTSAPG
+427 QALNVNFTIQTSPAG
-442 TTTMAYYPID
+442 TTNMAYYPID
-452 CSPILCAD
+452 CSPTLCAD

-476 AHIKLKYGNYGP
+476 AYIKLKYGNYGP
-488 ITATN
+488 LTAT
-493 STLQLTLP
+493 SGTLQLTLP

-518 SGNTISWNLT
+518 SGNTISWNIAA
-528 SLTPNFQFTDIIQV
+528 TPNFQFTDIIQV

-553 HNFVAS
+553 HNFIATITPSSS
-559 IIPGTG
+559 IN
-565 SYDCDIMNNTSN
+565 DCNQTNNTSN

-602 VDEYLTYVIRFQNTG
+602 VDDYLTYVIRFQNTG

-639 QVLETSHQMN
+639 QVLETSHPMN

-690 NGPGIGIANTAHI
+690 NGSGIGIANTASI

-723 GINQY
+723 AVIDNQ
-728 QQSSFQLYPN
+728 QAQFVVYPN
-738 PATENVT
+738 PATNAVT
-745 ISSQQ
+745 ISGQQ
-750 EIETIQLIDMLG
+750 DITAVQLMDMMG
-762 NCLRTIHSSS
+762 NLVYEMTANS
-772 KQVTI
+772 KQLTI
-777 PTAELPAGVYI
+777 ATSDLQAGVYI
-788 IAVIASESTTR
+788 LAVSAADSTTR
-799 QTFIKQ
+799 QAFIKQ